1 MKYIVIILCSIYMFV
16 SCKSSDDK
24 IEGMLS
30 EYVKNIVKN
39 PNSVDI
45 HKFQVYDKVYN
56 SKAGMI

>member
-24 IEGMLS
+24 IEVMLS

-45 HKFQVYDKVYN
+45 HKFQVYDKV
-56 SKAGMI
+56 